1 MTALDLARSSATL
14 LIFVTASVCGVASSA
29 LAADSKPTDSKPT
42 DSKPADSKPADSK
55 RVVELWPKGAPGSE
69 GKDAQESVRVT
80 EAGDHVVSSVHRP
93 SLTVYA
99 PAPGKAT
106 GAGVLVIPGGGHR
119 ELWMDHE
126 GYAVARWLS
135 EHGIAAFVLKYRLA
149 RQEGS
154 TYSVE
159 GHALPDAQRALRTI
173 RARAKEWHVDPER
186 LGVMGFSAGGE
197 VAALSAQRGTDG
209 DAAAATPVDRES
221 SRAAFQVL
229 VYPGRS
235 EQILPSAKSPPAFLL
250 CGENDRPDISQGL
263 PKLYQRFRDAGVSA
277 ELHVLAGVGH
287 GFGVRASSRDATA
300 RWLELV
306 QGWLDARGFLSAAG
320 SKAPALPAQP

>member
-1 MTALDLARSSATL
+1 MTLFDLARSGVNL
-14 LIFVTASVCGVASSA
+14 FVLVAAGVCGLGSSA
-29 LAADSKPTDSKPT
+29 LAADSKP
-42 DSKPADSKPADSK
+42 
-55 RVVELWPKGAPGSE
+55 VVALWPEGAPGSE
-69 GKDAQESVRVT
+69 GK
-80 EAGDHVVSSVHRP
+80 AGDEATRITDAGEHVVSNVHRP

-106 GAGVLVIPGGGHR
+106 GAGVLVMPGGGHR

-154 TYSVE
+154 SYSVE

-173 RARAKEWHVDPER
+173 VARAKEWRVDPAR
-186 LGVMGFSAGGE
+186 LGVLGFSAGGE
-197 VAALSAQRGTDG
+197 LAALTAQRGTDG
-209 DAAAATPVDRES
+209 DPKASVALDRAS

-235 EQILPSAKSPPAFLL
+235 ESIAPSAKSPPAFLL
-250 CGENDRPDISQGL
+250 CGEDDRPDISQGL
-263 PKLYQRFRDAGVSA
+263 AKVYLRFKEVGVSA

-287 GFGVRASSRDATA
+287 GFGVRASNRGPTA

-306 QGWLDARGFLSAAG
+306 RGWLDARGFLAEASG
-320 SKAPALPAQP
+320 RPAVP

>member
-1 MTALDLARSSATL
+1 MTFHDL
-14 LIFVTASVCGVASSA
+14 ASSA
-29 LAADSKPTDSKPT
+29 PLALLFAASLCGLASDALAAEAKPS
-42 DSKPADSKPADSK
+42 
-55 RVVELWPKGAPGSE
+55 VELWPEGAPGSE
-69 GKDAQESVRVT
+69 GKDGKDGKEAVRVT
-80 EAGDHVVSSVHRP
+80 DAGEHVVSNVHRP
-93 SLTVYA
+93 SLTVYT

-106 GAGVLVIPGGGHR
+106 GAAVLVMPGGGHR

-135 EHGIAAFVLKYRLA
+135 EHGVAAFVLKYRLA

-173 RARAKEWHVDPER
+173 RARAKEWSVDPTR
-186 LGVMGFSAGGE
+186 LGVLGFSAGGE
-197 VAALSAQRGTDG
+197 LAALAAQRGGDG
-209 DAAAATPVDRES
+209 DPKAAVAVDRES

-235 EQILPSAKSPPAFLL
+235 ESITPSAKSPPAFLL
-250 CGENDRPDISQGL
+250 CGEDDRPDISQGL
-263 PKLYQRFRDAGVSA
+263 AKVYLRFKEVAVSA

-287 GFGVRASSRDATA
+287 GFGVRVSNQGPTA
-300 RWLELV
+300 RWLEV
-306 QGWLDARGFLSAAG
+306 VRGWLDARGFLAIG
-320 SKAPALPAQP
+320 SSK